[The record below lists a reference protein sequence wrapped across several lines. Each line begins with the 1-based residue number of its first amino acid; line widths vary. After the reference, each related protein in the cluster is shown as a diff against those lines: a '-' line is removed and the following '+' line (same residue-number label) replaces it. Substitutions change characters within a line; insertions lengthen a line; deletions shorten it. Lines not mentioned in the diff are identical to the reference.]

1 MISTPPINQCRQ
13 PHHQG
18 AKRAPSASMLRS
30 SVRGFRLPAQAS
42 QGGAAHSSVQQ
53 ALASVPALVE
63 ELLAQVP
70 KGFGQFYP
78 KEGSGGQEAA
88 GGSSSSGA
96 GRSKQGGFGLETRHA
111 ACDAACADG

>member
-1 MISTPPINQCRQ
+1 MMSIPPSINVNN
-13 PHHQG
+13 PHQG
-18 AKRAPSASMLRS
+18 AKRAPSVHASASMLRS
-30 SVRGFRLPAQAS
+30 SVRGFRLPVQAR
-42 QGGAAHSSVQQ
+42 QGGAAFSSVQQ

-88 GGSSSSGA
+88 GGSSSGEA
-96 GRSKQGGFGLETRHA
+96 GRSKQGEFGLETRHA
-111 ACDAACADG
+111 ACDAA